1 MEKIKNLIPEK
12 ISVLGHNVVVTDK
25 LFNDI
30 IAIINLQVTTIN
42 NMIDV
47 LNTINLHLDTADAH
61 TQQLQNSIQAL
72 AEALNVYTEE

>member
-1 MEKIKNLIPEK
+1 
-12 ISVLGHNVVVTDK
+12 
-25 LFNDI
+25 
-30 IAIINLQVTTIN
+30 
-42 NMIDV
+42 MIDA